1 MIDTASAVRYDD
13 ILYVP
18 APPERGRT
26 DGKRTRSPE
35 PTPEARAA
43 LAAAQT
49 RTRMLLRLQYSGAAD
64 AWCIEGRYRSL
75 PSTLY
80 VLRTDGRLVL
90 LHGTRA
96 AVR

>member
-1 MIDTASAVRYDD
+1 MPAVTYDD

-35 PTPEARAA
+35 PTPEARAL
-43 LAAAQT
+43 LAQHQP
-49 RTRMLLRLQYSGAAD
+49 RTRMVLRLQYSGAAD
-64 AWCIEGRYRSL
+64 GWLVEGRYRSL

-80 VLRTDGRLVL
+80 VLRTDGRFVL
-90 LHGTRA
+90 LHGTKQATR
-96 AVR
+96 